1 MGTAPGLFDPR
12 TPVRDLLERYP
23 HLSSALAAH
32 GVDTCCGGIH
42 PLEQA
47 CAARGVPLEGV
58 LKDLESAHRAV
69 ESHSIVPP
77 TMSVRD
83 VRRRYPSTIPVFEKF
98 GLGDCGG
105 DDGPDEPVAWFATV
119 HRIPLEEFLRE
130 VRAAAVRDS
139 AKAPAAAAPVKSASL
154 PFSPHF

>member
-1 MGTAPGLFDPR
+1 MTPVMGISGRGDILRGVGTAPGIFDPS

-42 PLEQA
+42 PLEHA
-47 CAARGVPLEGV
+47 CAARGVSLEGV

-69 ESHSIVPP
+69 EAHSIVPP

-119 HRIPLEEFLRE
+119 HRI
-130 VRAAAVRDS
+130 
-139 AKAPAAAAPVKSASL
+139 
-154 PFSPHF
+154 